1 MQNETLSLED
11 VFLELTGDRVLE
23 DAEVLTEL
31 PERESSAED
40 GEISTQNNEEEEEKD
55 HAGDL

>member
-40 GEISTQNNEEEEEKD
+40 GEISAQNNEEEEEKD